1 MNKLNKNQLID
12 KCKNLGIRG
21 YSSKKKDELVELI
34 NSFNSINIQNDDTKQ
49 NSNNLHL
56 SPLIK
61 WSGGKSDEIK
71 EILKYIPS
79 NYNKYIEPFVG
90 GAALYW
96 YLCPS
101 NAVINDVHKELIA
114 FYKSIKDG
122 NILKIKEFMD
132 NNKNDEDTYYRIRD
146 TYETSNDLE
155 VAQRFYY
162 IRKTCFRGMMRYN
175 SNGKFNIP
183 FGKFDNINYNNLDN
197 HCYEDVLKNTDIY
210 NVSYDKIFELYND
223 ENNFVFL
230 DPPYDSKFTDYGY
243 CSFDR
248 EEHKKLANLFKNTKN
263 KCLMIIGKTD
273 FISELYNGYIKA
285 EYKKKYRFKL
295 HSGRIG
301 DEINTTHLVITN
313 Y

>member
-101 NAVINDVHKELIA
+101 NAVINDVHNELIA

-146 TYETSNDLE
+146 TYETSNDLD

-183 FGKFDNINYNNLDN
+183 FGKYDNINYNDLDN